1 MAPCGPQSVNVGAS
15 NRGAQTGVYRR
26 DQTSH
31 DWARAASRSLPAVG
45 KCSAMPDGFIRI
57 ETSDRVAVIRF
68 DRGDKANALSA
79 EALRQLG
86 DAARSFH
93 ACPDISAVI
102 LTGQAQNFTLGADLK
117 DPTRAEQRAQKLAA
131 RRISLRAG
139 PQACEAFEKIDALTI
154 VAIEGWCV
162 GGGAA
167 LAVACDLRVMAKSA
181 VVYVPEVA
189 RGMNMSWGSI
199 PRMTA
204 LVGPARAK
212 RLAALCEK
220 VDAATALAWGLAD
233 AVSEDGQSLERA
245 MEFARAAAALPPS
258 ALKMV
263 KRDVNI
269 AALALSQATAH
280 RDLEAFLLMERSD
293 DFAEGVSSFLER
305 REPKFSGD

>member
-1 MAPCGPQSVNVGAS
+1 MADS
-15 NRGAQTGVYRR
+15 
-26 DQTSH
+26 
-31 DWARAASRSLPAVG
+31 
-45 KCSAMPDGFIRI
+45 FITTETQGRI
-57 ETSDRVAVIRF
+57 AIVRF

-79 EALRQLG
+79 EALRQLTET
-86 DAARSFH
+86 ARSFH
-93 ACPDISAVI
+93 ARPDISAVI
-102 LTGQAQNFTLGADLK
+102 LTGQTRNFTLGADLK
-117 DPTRAEQRAQKLAA
+117 DPARAEQRSQKLAT

-139 PQACEAFEKIDALTI
+139 PEMCEAWEKIDALTI
-154 VAIEGWCV
+154 IAIEGWCV

-181 VVYVPEVA
+181 TIYVPEVA

-220 VDAATALAWGLAD
+220 VDAQTALSWGLAD
-233 AVSEDGQSLERA
+233 AVSEDGHALARA
-245 MEFARAAAALPPS
+245 MEFATAAAALPPT

-280 RDLEAFLLMERSD
+280 RDLEAFALMQQSED
-293 DFAEGVSSFLER
+293 YAEGVASFLEGR
-305 REPKFSGD
+305 DPKFTGD